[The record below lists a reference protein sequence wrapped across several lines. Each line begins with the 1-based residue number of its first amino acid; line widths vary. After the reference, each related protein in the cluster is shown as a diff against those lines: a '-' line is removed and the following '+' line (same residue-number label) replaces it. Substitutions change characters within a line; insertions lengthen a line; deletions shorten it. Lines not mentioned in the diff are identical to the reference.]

1 MKKKYFLLCINII
14 LTLTGCESKHAD
26 MVIHNGTIYTM
37 SDYNPIA
44 ETVIVKDGKIMNVGN
59 QINYRS
65 YIGEKTKILDLN
77 GATMIPGFIEGHGH
91 FMGLGY
97 AKMRLDLSVVDSY
110 DELVDMVAEAVEK
123 APPGEWIL
131 GRGWHQSKW
140 LPTPYPLV
148 KGFQTHDKL
157 SAVSPNNPVWLT
169 HASGHAG
176 FANAKAM
183 EIGGITAESEFGF
196 GGEIIKNL
204 RNQPTGIF
212 NERAQNLIS
221 KHVESPSYD
230 AGSKSDSDTDQQNS
244 SLALELAVKECLEN
258 GITSFHDAGAGKESI
273 QTFRD
278 GINSN
283 KLKIRLYV
291 MLTSRD
297 PKLLEEWYKNGPEI
311 GTGNDYLT
319 IRSIKLNA
327 DGALGSRGAWLLNEY
342 TDRPGHFGM
351 ATQSIDYVYEVSKNG
366 LKHGFQVNAHAIGD
380 RANREIL
387 NQYQKVFNEN
397 PEKANDLRWRIEH
410 AQHIDPEDIPRFG
423 ELGVIPSI
431 QGIHMSSDRP
441 WAINRLGRK
450 RIVESAYVWRDLID
464 HGAVI
469 VNGTDVPVEP
479 IDPLA
484 SFYAS
489 VTRKTLKGVPNNGY
503 EPKQKMTRLEALKSY
518 TINAAYAAFEEK
530 IKGSIEI
537 GKYADFTVL
546 SKNIITIPENQL
558 LNTKVLYTIINGK
571 IEYKN

>member
-221 KHVESPSYD
+221 KHVEIPSYD

-387 NQYQKVFNEN
+387 NQYQKVFNEY

>member
-14 LTLTGCESKHAD
+14 LILIGCESKHAD

-221 KHVESPSYD
+221 KHVEIPSYD

-387 NQYQKVFNEN
+387 NQYQKVFNEY

-518 TINAAYAAFEEK
+518 TINAAYAAFEEE